1 MDRSSFVFV
10 LAAIAASLPIDLA
23 QAGERVSSEPKVL
36 APIMES
42 GPTLAPFQHVRFCIK
57 YPRDCQV
64 SSGQSLAVDL
74 NASTL
79 ELLTRVNREV
89 NNAIVPRKKSYGA
102 NIEDRWTI
110 SPTSGD
116 CNDYAVTKRRKLI
129 ESGIPAS
136 ALRLSVTK
144 TPAGEGH
151 LVLVVTTNK
160 ADLVL
165 DNLVDAIKPWQNTNY
180 QWIKIQSSTSPR
192 LWNNVRPGE
201 QTISSRSGVKGRIA
215 ASAPA

>member
-1 MDRSSFVFV
+1 MDRSSFIMV
-10 LAAIAASLPIDLA
+10 LAVIAASVPTNFA
-23 QAGERVSSEPKVL
+23 QAGARTSSEPRVL

-42 GPTLAPFQHVRFCIK
+42 GPTLAPFQHVRFCIR
-57 YPRDCQV
+57 YPSDCQA
-64 SSGQSLAVDL
+64 SSGQSLTVDL
-74 NASTL
+74 SASTL
-79 ELLTRVNREV
+79 ELLARVNRDV
-89 NNAIVPRKKSYGA
+89 NNAIAPRTKSYGA

-110 SPTSGD
+110 SPISGD

-144 TPAGEGH
+144 TAAGEGH

-180 QWIKIQSSTSPR
+180 RWIKIQSSTNPR
-192 LWNNVRPGE
+192 LWNEIRSPE
-201 QTISSRSGVKGRIA
+201 QTVTLRSAPNGRI
-215 ASAPA
+215 SARLPA